1 MRVGGRVLR
10 ACVVGAALLASA
22 CTHLQATIDD
32 LQPPPAP
39 ARAEAPL
46 PGTYRVSTPGIAE
59 RSMVLVGE
67 LRAVGATREGTKFT
81 VTIPYGDTLRKSLE
95 AGVRSTV
102 EAVQPEAGENAALI
116 EIRLLSAGGSINYSG
131 NLSSYR
137 QSASAYMNFDVE
149 IVLRDRLGRETKKAV
164 GVNTPGYYSSS
175 FSGAYFAI
183 RGAAKDA
190 TEKAIAALTA
200 KVMEEVAVLS
210 QRTVELR

>member
-102 EAVQPEAGENAALI
+102 EAC
-116 EIRLLSAGGSINYSG
+116 
-131 NLSSYR
+131 
-137 QSASAYMNFDVE
+137 
-149 IVLRDRLGRETKKAV
+149 
-164 GVNTPGYYSSS
+164 
-175 FSGAYFAI
+175 
-183 RGAAKDA
+183 
-190 TEKAIAALTA
+190 
-200 KVMEEVAVLS
+200 S
-210 QRTVELR
+210 QRLARMRR